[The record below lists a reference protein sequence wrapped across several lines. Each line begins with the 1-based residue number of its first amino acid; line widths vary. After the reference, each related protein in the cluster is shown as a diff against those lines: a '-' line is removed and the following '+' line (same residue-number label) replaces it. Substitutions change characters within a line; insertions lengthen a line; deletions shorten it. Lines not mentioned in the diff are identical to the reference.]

1 MATTNSWP
9 AGLVA
14 RMKKLFDKGLP
25 MAEIGKKLGFS
36 KNAIVGK
43 INRLGWNALP
53 KKADARKKPKK
64 PAGRAPAPKKA
75 SPRDTERSKK
85 NTERVIRHS
94 AQLMSLRSDQCR
106 WPIGDPDSDNFR
118 FCGEKCFAGKPYCF
132 DHCKVAY
139 QFTTPPKK
147 RG

>member
-1 MATTNSWP
+1 MATINSWP

-36 KNAIVGK
+36 KNAVVGK
-43 INRLGWNALP
+43 INRLGWNTLP
-53 KKADARKKPKK
+53 KRAEAKKKSQKTAKK
-64 PAGRAPAPKKA
+64 MPAVKKA
-75 SPRDTERSKK
+75 TPKDAAKSKK
-85 NTERVIRHS
+85 NIERTIQHS
-94 AQLMSLRSDQCR
+94 AQLMSLRADQCR

-132 DHCKVAY
+132 EHCKIAY
-139 QFTTPPKK
+139 QFTTPPRK
-147 RG
+147 R